1 MVESGGP
8 EGFRADLVG
17 ELVDGCAE
25 LFKPAPSFVE
35 YCFAAVLGLV
45 KERGLAVMAALLRV
59 AGRALIA
66 RRGVV
71 GVRHV
76 CCEL

>member
-1 MVESGGP
+1 
-8 EGFRADLVG
+8 
-17 ELVDGCAE
+17 
-25 LFKPAPSFVE
+25 
-35 YCFAAVLGLV
+35 
-45 KERGLAVMAALLRV
+45 VMAALLRV